1 MTKKLKKRLKRILI
15 GAALFVLAII
25 IEKLMP
31 VIGNWILL
39 FFLLAYVV
47 VGGDVVKKAITNI
60 SRGQIFDEN
69 FLMLIATVGAFFVG
83 EYPEAVAVM
92 LFYQVGEW
100 FQSFAVNNSRKSI
113 KELMNIR
120 PDYAV
125 VIRQGEEL
133 EVDPEKVA
141 IGEIILVKPGERVP
155 LDGKI
160 VKGNCSLDTM
170 ALTGESVPRDV
181 VMGDEVISG
190 CINLNSVIEVEVTK
204 EFAEST
210 VTKILDLVEN
220 ASSQKAVTEQ
230 FITRFAR
237 YYTPVVVIL
246 AAMLAII
253 PSLLVGN
260 FTTWLYRALSF
271 LVISCPCALVI
282 SVPLSFFGGIG
293 GASKAGI
300 LIKGSNYLEIL
311 AQAETVVM
319 DKTGTLTKGSFEVSE
334 VVCSEEVFVRD
345 NKLSKKSLLPEADL
359 EDATEKS
366 ILLKEKMLEYA
377 AYAECYSNHPISK
390 SLQRAYGKDIRK
402 EEIVSSE
409 EKAGMGV
416 ITEWNNTV
424 IYAGNEKLMKWLCK
438 NKQFFAV
445 ENFGKNLHR
454 NDSNNIAEMDDIFSV
469 DKAGTICHI
478 AIEKEEKTEYLGY
491 IVIADEV
498 KEDAKRA
505 IDGLKQAGIKHIVML
520 TGDAIKTAKVVAD
533 ELGIMEYHGELLPGD
548 KVELTEKLLQEKGEN
563 KKLIFVGDGM
573 NDAPV
578 LARADIGI
586 AMGGLGSDA
595 AIEAADIV
603 IMNDQ
608 PSKIATAMKISRK
621 TLKIVKQ
628 NIVFAIG
635 IKVVVLIMAAL
646 GMASMWAAVFAD
658 VGVAF
663 LAILNAMRAM
673 KVE

>member
-15 GAALFVLAII
+15 GAALFVFAIL
-25 IEKLMP
+25 IEKLIP
-31 VIGNWILL
+31 AIGNRGLIL
-39 FFLLAYVV
+39 FLSAYVV

-60 SRGQIFDEN
+60 TRGQVFDEN
-69 FLMLIATVGAFFVG
+69 FLMLIATAGAFFIG

-100 FQSFAVNNSRKSI
+100 FQSYAVNSSRKSI

-125 VIRQGEEL
+125 VLRDGEEQ
-133 EVDPEKVA
+133 EVDPDEVA

-155 LDGKI
+155 LDGKV

-181 VMGDEVISG
+181 VCGDEIISG
-190 CINLNSVIEVEVTK
+190 CINLNSVIEVEVAK
-204 EFAEST
+204 EFAQST

-246 AAMLAII
+246 ATALAII

-293 GASKAGI
+293 GAGKAGI

-334 VVCSEEVFVRD
+334 IVCIHGNEEYR
-345 NKLSKKSLLPEADL
+345 L
-359 EDATEKS
+359 
-366 ILLKEKMLEYA
+366 LEYA

-390 SLQRAYGKDIRK
+390 SLQSAYNKEIRK
-402 EEIVSSE
+402 EEIVSTN
-409 EKAGMGV
+409 EKVGMGV
-416 ITEWNNTV
+416 VTQWKDAILYV
-424 IYAGNEKLMKWLCK
+424 GNEKLMLWMEQQGLLPDREVDVAKKYSLEEPLSHA
-438 NKQFFAV
+438 KQQKD
-445 ENFGKNLHR
+445 ERSLYH
-454 NDSNNIAEMDDIFSV
+454 V
-469 DKAGTICHI
+469 DKAGTICHV
-478 AIEKEEKTEYLGY
+478 AVVQEDKTEYLGY
-491 IVIADEV
+491 IVISDEI
-498 KEDAKRA
+498 KEDATEAVK
-505 IDGLKQAGIKHIVML
+505 GLKKAGIKRLVML
-520 TGDAIKTAKVVAD
+520 TGDAVKTAQDVCDK
-533 ELGIMEYHGELLPGD
+533 LGITEFHAELLPGD
-548 KVELTEKLLQEKGEN
+548 KVDITEKLLLETGAKG
-563 KKLIFVGDGM
+563 KLIFVGDGM

-635 IKVVVLIMAAL
+635 IKVVVLLLAAL

-673 KVE
+673 KIE

>member
-1 MTKKLKKRLKRILI
+1 MTKKLKKRLKRILF
-15 GAALFVLAII
+15 GAALFVIAVLIENLVPAI
-25 IEKLMP
+25 
-31 VIGNWILL
+31 GSWILI
-39 FFLLAYVV
+39 FFLLAYGVI
-47 VGGDVVKKAITNI
+47 GGDVVKKAVTNI
-60 SRGQIFDEN
+60 SKGQIFDEN

-125 VIRQGEEL
+125 VIRQGEEI
-133 EVDPEKVA
+133 EVDPDEVA

-155 LDGKI
+155 LDGKV

-181 VMGDEVISG
+181 VTGDEVISG

-210 VTKILDLVEN
+210 VSKILDLVEN

-253 PSLLVGN
+253 PSLVVGE

-300 LIKGSNYLEIL
+300 LVKGSNYLEIL

-334 VVCSEEVFVRD
+334 VVCKGKVLTEENSEAVCMENISSEE
-345 NKLSKKSLLPEADL
+345 KL
-359 EDATEKS
+359 
-366 ILLKEKMLEYA
+366 LEYA
-377 AYAECYSNHPISK
+377 AYAESYSNHPISK
-390 SLQRAYGKDIRK
+390 SLQRAYGKEIRK
-402 EEIVSSE
+402 EEVLNSE

-416 ITEWNNTV
+416 ITEWNGTK
-424 IYAGNEKLMKWLCK
+424 IYAGNEKLMLWLAK
-438 NKQFFAV
+438 EGQIYTRDKDGKEIILNKSVDAK
-445 ENFGKNLHR
+445 EL
-454 NDSNNIAEMDDIFSV
+454 FSV
-469 DKAGTICHI
+469 DKIGTICHI
-478 AIEKEEKTEYLGY
+478 AVEKENQTEYMGY
-491 IVIADEV
+491 IVISDEL
-498 KEDAKRA
+498 KEDAKSA
-505 IDGLKQAGIKHIVML
+505 MEGLKEAGVKRIVML
-520 TGDAIKTAKVVAD
+520 TGDAKKTAQAVS
-533 ELGIMEYHGELLPGD
+533 ETLGIKEYHAELLPGD
-548 KVELTEKLLQEKGEN
+548 KVELTEKLLQEKSEN
-563 KKLIFVGDGM
+563 KMLIFVGDGM

-635 IKVVVLIMAAL
+635 IKVVVLILAAL